1 VLTVWLAS
9 ALHAETFDLNDG
21 TTITGDIILPAT
33 AEGLNFRIASGK
45 YQRVP
50 WTKFTQAALLELVRN
65 PKLVPFVEP
74 LIEPPE
80 EERTRRTEIV
90 IKPVERL
97 QRPEKGSVFAALF
110 HSNVGLA
117 ALLLIY
123 VAGIY
128 AAYEISVVRAYP
140 ALMVCGISAVVPVI
154 GQIVFLCMPTR
165 VADAK
170 DEAAEEAAK
179 KAAHME
185 VQARIAASAGAAGI
199 RLAEQSNTFSED
211 TIPETQVFQRGK
223 FTFNRRFF
231 ETKFTGFF
239 GIVRRDTDKDMIL
252 IIKTAR
258 GEFLAQR
265 ITRITG
271 NEMYLEVRRG
281 SAAQEVVVPFAD
293 VQEVIL
299 KHKNAP

>member
-1 VLTVWLAS
+1 
-9 ALHAETFDLNDG
+9 
-21 TTITGDIILPAT
+21 
-33 AEGLNFRIASGK
+33 
-45 YQRVP
+45 
-50 WTKFTQAALLELVRN
+50 
-65 PKLVPFVEP
+65 
-74 LIEPPE
+74 
-80 EERTRRTEIV
+80 
-90 IKPVERL
+90 
-97 QRPEKGSVFAALF
+97 
-110 HSNVGLA
+110 
-117 ALLLIY
+117 
-123 VAGIY
+123 
-128 AAYEISVVRAYP
+128 
-140 ALMVCGISAVVPVI
+140 
-154 GQIVFLCMPTR
+154 MPTR

-170 DEAAEEAAK
+170 DKAAEEAAK